1 MWSKK
6 LKNINGLVLLCL
18 LGVVDQIHGK
28 SVHAEITSDDGR
40 LSAVDFPIWMFPCEI
55 SEGDM
60 FHIKKTDGVMELRC
74 GEPQE

>member
-1 MWSKK
+1 M
-6 LKNINGLVLLCL
+6 KNTNGLVLLCL

-28 SVHAEITSDDGR
+28 NVHAELTSRDGH
-40 LSAVDFPIWMFPCEI
+40 SIAADFPMWMFPCEI

-60 FHIKKTDGVMELRC
+60 FHIKKVDGVMELRC